1 MPEQDGPAAPAPRAP
16 LASTESGVVTVHE
29 AGDGPYSQ
37 DIVAGN
43 YVIRA
48 DEPVSAGGHGTG
60 PTPHE
65 LLLAALGGCTAI
77 TLRMYADRKKW
88 PLENVSVRLTH
99 DRIHAEDCKNCETKA
114 GYVDR
119 IRRDITLEGPLDAGQ
134 KARLLEIAD
143 KCPVHRTLMSEKVI
157 ETRLTA

>member
-1 MPEQDGPAAPAPRAP
+1 MAEQDPSRPRAAPSPAEP
-16 LASTESGVVTVHE
+16 GVVTVHE
-29 AGDGPYSQ
+29 AGEGPYAQ

-48 DEPVSAGGHGTG
+48 DEPVSAGGRDTG

-77 TLRMYADRKKW
+77 TLRMYANRKKW
-88 PLENVSVRLTH
+88 PLENVSVRLKH
-99 DRIHAEDCKNCETKA
+99 DRIHAEDCKNCETKE

-119 IRRDITLEGPLDAGQ
+119 IVRDITLEGPLDAGQ

-157 ETRLTA
+157 ETRLTS